1 MPAPP
6 YAGGPCNRRCDAH
19 LFGKLFSWGRPMP
32 SLRTRILAAAG
43 SAMLAGVML
52 TQVSAVSAAAPIVR
66 VPAPAIDAP
75 ASATQETAVLAGGC
89 FWGVQGVYQRVKGV
103 TSAVSGY
110 TGGSA
115 RTAKYEAVGGG
126 DTGHAESVRITYDPR
141 VVSYGRL
148 LQIYFAV
155 VADPTELN
163 RQGPD
168 SGTQYR
174 SAIFPQNEAQRRVA
188 TAYLAQLGKAGLWN
202 RPIVTSVE
210 RAQGFFPAEAYHQD
224 YLTLHPDSPYIR
236 INDLPKV
243 TALRQAFP
251 TFYRASPVLVRARA

>member
-1 MPAPP
+1 MTPF
-6 YAGGPCNRRCDAH
+6 RI
-19 LFGKLFSWGRPMP
+19 
-32 SLRTRILAAAG
+32 RILAATGA
-43 SAMLAGVML
+43 AMLAGVML
-52 TQVSAVSAAAPIVR
+52 TQVSAVSAAAPVVR
-66 VPAPAIDAP
+66 VPAPALDAP
-75 ASATQETAVLAGGC
+75 VASPQETAVLAGGC

-115 RTAKYEAVGGG
+115 RTAQYETVGGG
-126 DTGHAESVRITYDPR
+126 DTGHAEAVRITYDPR
-141 VVSYGRL
+141 IISYGRL

-168 SGTQYR
+168 TGTQYR

-188 TAYLAQLGKAGLWN
+188 TAYVAQLGKTGLWN
-202 RPIVTSVE
+202 RPIVTKVE

-243 TALRQAFP
+243 AALRQAFP
-251 TFYRASPVLVRARA
+251 TFYRATPILVRARG